1 MDINQLIQEAER
13 AKKKA
18 YAPYST
24 FTVGAALLTKDG
36 TVYHGCNIENAAYS
50 VTVCAERVAIFK
62 ALSEGVNEFSALA
75 VTANTDHP
83 IAPCGACRQVITE
96 HCQKEMKVI
105 MANSKRETHE
115 CTVGQL
121 LPFAFSRED
130 LNEQHDE

>member
-1 MDINQLIQEAER
+1 M
-13 AKKKA
+13 
-18 YAPYST
+18 
-24 FTVGAALLTKDG
+24 TKDG

-75 VTANTDHP
+75 VTANTDRP

-96 HCQKEMKVI
+96 HCHKGMKVI